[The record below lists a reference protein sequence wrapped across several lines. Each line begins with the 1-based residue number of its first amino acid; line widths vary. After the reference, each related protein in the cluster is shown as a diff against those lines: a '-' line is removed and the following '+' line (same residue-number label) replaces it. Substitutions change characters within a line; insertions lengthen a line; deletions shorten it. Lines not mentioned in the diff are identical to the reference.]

1 MSTVF
6 KLSNIQEFGWDPE
19 RLAGTVKVYSP
30 LLFGK
35 GKWVVRTFGTRNGIY
50 FTTKLAVCQTDEDL
64 SKAITPAW
72 DALLNYTTDDE
83 VTNVELEIEFISEF
97 YDKARDDY
105 VRGVVRVVDDKKPL
119 AHMEHYENN
128 PYHTVTTIYKD

>member
-6 KLSNIQEFGWDPE
+6 KLSNIQDFGWDPE

-35 GKWVVRTFGTRNGIY
+35 GKWVVRTTGTRNGRFFATKY
-50 FTTKLAVCQTDEDL
+50 TTCQMDEDL
-64 SKAITPAW
+64 SKAIAPEW
-72 DALLNYTTDDE
+72 DALLRYTTDDD
-83 VTNVELEIEFISEF
+83 VTNVELEIEFISAF
-97 YDKARDDY
+97 YDKVRDDY
-105 VRGVVRVVDDKKPL
+105 VRGMVRVVDDKKPL
-119 AHMEHYENN
+119 AHMEHYENS